1 MEQASATRGA
11 AVWEAPPLP
20 LHFKE
25 TSAMEAGVLRV
36 WDARGYGFVRPASGG
51 DIFVHGAE
59 LRRSGIATPLVA
71 GTVLWFE
78 RVIDGEKRR
87 ATRIS
92 VLDVPAVPATATS
105 KL

>member
-1 MEQASATRGA
+1 
-11 AVWEAPPLP
+11 
-20 LHFKE
+20 
-25 TSAMEAGVLRV
+25 
-36 WDARGYGFVRPASGG
+36 
-51 DIFVHGAE
+51 VHESE